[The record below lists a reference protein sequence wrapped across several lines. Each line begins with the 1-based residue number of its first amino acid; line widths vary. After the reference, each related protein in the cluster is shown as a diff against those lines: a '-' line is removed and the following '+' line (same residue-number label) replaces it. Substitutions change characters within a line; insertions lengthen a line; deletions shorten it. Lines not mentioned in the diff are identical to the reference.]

1 MELTRDMLQCCSSLI
16 SFEYKQTIMEI
27 KNNFK
32 KFLTEQKKDPN
43 DFIKISQF
51 QEFFDE
57 VAKYLFGNVAIVFG
71 PEPDGTKYYLAE
83 IEFYY
88 KNEKAKEKI
97 IKTYKDD
104 KGKDKITES
113 SFYSCTY
120 KRNREAGLLFW
131 HYSGIDICFSS
142 SNNNYGGVLIRSLI
156 KKVNGGQ
163 PELIAGPLRCANEL
177 MNQSVLEGK
186 DSIPHIT
193 ELKRYNKEYSI
204 MSTIRQGIETSEKYS
219 DLRSQIKIVD
229 GFAVSKDFPF
239 FCYYV
244 KRGVEEWI
252 TKVDGKKVRYD
263 ANPEKRGIIRKV
275 E

>member
-1 MELTRDMLQCCSSLI
+1 MDVN
-16 SFEYKQTIMEI
+16 
-27 KNNFK
+27 NNFEN
-32 KFLTEQKKDPN
+32 FLTKKNPN
-43 DFIKISQF
+43 DFTEISQF
-51 QEFFDE
+51 QKFFDE

-71 PEPDGTKYYLAE
+71 PEPDGTKYYFAE

-88 KNEKAKEKI
+88 KNEKAKEI
-97 IKTYKDD
+97 VIKPKDD
-104 KGKDKITES
+104 KEKEKTVES

-120 KRNREAGLLFW
+120 KRKREAGKLFW
-131 HYSGIDICFSS
+131 HYSGIDICFNSTE
-142 SNNNYGGVLIRSLI
+142 NNYGGILIRSLI
-156 KKVNGGQ
+156 KIVKGAQ

-193 ELKRYNKEYSI
+193 ELKRYNKDYSI

>member
-1 MELTRDMLQCCSSLI
+1 MDV
-16 SFEYKQTIMEI
+16 

-32 KFLTEQKKDPN
+32 KFLARKKNPN

-51 QEFFDE
+51 QKFFDE
-57 VAKYLFGNVAIVFG
+57 VAKYLLGNVAIVFG

-88 KNEKAKEKI
+88 KNEKAKEI
-97 IKTYKDD
+97 VIKPKDD
-104 KGKDKITES
+104 KEKEKTVES

-120 KRNREAGLLFW
+120 KRKREAGKLFW
-131 HYSGIDICFSS
+131 HYSGIDICFNSTE
-142 SNNNYGGVLIRSLI
+142 NNYGGILIRSLI
-156 KKVNGGQ
+156 KIVKGAQ

-186 DSIPHIT
+186 DSIPHII
-193 ELKRYNKEYSI
+193 ELKRDEEYTI
-204 MSTIRQGIETSEKYS
+204 MSTIRQGLETSKKYS
-219 DLRSQIKIVD
+219 DLISQIEIVD
-229 GFAVSKDFPF
+229 GFAKPKDFPC

-244 KRGVEEWI
+244 KRERAEWI
-252 TKVDGKKVRYD
+252 TNVDGKKVRYN
-263 ANPEKRGIIRKV
+263 ANPEERGIIRKV

>member
-1 MELTRDMLQCCSSLI
+1 MDV
-16 SFEYKQTIMEI
+16 

-32 KFLTEQKKDPN
+32 KFLARKKNPN

-57 VAKYLFGNVAIVFG
+57 VAKYLLGNVAIVFG
-71 PEPDGTKYYLAE
+71 PESDGTKYYLAE

-88 KNEKAKEKI
+88 KNEKAKEI
-97 IKTYKDD
+97 VIKSSEDNK
-104 KGKDKITES
+104 KKVES

-120 KRNREAGLLFW
+120 KRIREAGLLFW

-142 SNNNYGGVLIRSLI
+142 SDNNYGGVLIRSLI
-156 KKVNGGQ
+156 KMVNGSE

-186 DSIPHIT
+186 DSIPHII
-193 ELKRYNKEYSI
+193 ELKRYEEKYTI
-204 MSTIRQGIETSEKYS
+204 MSTIRQGIETSDKYDELKKKIKKDHGYVIS
-219 DLRSQIKIVD
+219 D
-229 GFAVSKDFPF
+229 DFPF

-244 KRGVEEWI
+244 KRGVENWR
-252 TKVDGKKVRYD
+252 TKNGTKYN
-263 ANPEKRGIIRKV
+263 ANPEDRENLIRKV
-275 E
+275 L

>member
-1 MELTRDMLQCCSSLI
+1 MDV
-16 SFEYKQTIMEI
+16 

-32 KFLTEQKKDPN
+32 KFLARKKNPN

-57 VAKYLFGNVAIVFG
+57 VAKYLLGNVAIVFG

-88 KNEKAKEKI
+88 KNEKAKEI
-97 IKTYKDD
+97 VIKSSED
-104 KGKDKITES
+104 KKKKVES

-120 KRNREAGLLFW
+120 KRIREAGLLFW

-142 SNNNYGGVLIRSLI
+142 SDNNYGGVLIRSLI
-156 KKVNGGQ
+156 KMVNGSE

-186 DSIPHIT
+186 DSIPHII
-193 ELKRYNKEYSI
+193 ELKRYEEKYTI
-204 MSTIRQGIETSEKYS
+204 MSTIRQGIETSDKYDELKKKIKKDHGYVIS
-219 DLRSQIKIVD
+219 D
-229 GFAVSKDFPF
+229 DFPF
-239 FCYYV
+239 FLLLC
-244 KRGVEEWI
+244 
-252 TKVDGKKVRYD
+252 
-263 ANPEKRGIIRKV
+263 
-275 E
+275 